1 LIVDAAMSAREAW
14 LRWRDGRERELR
26 GPESWFGV
34 VGLFCLEPG
43 RNVVGSDPAATVV
56 LPAGPAHLG
65 ELEWAS
71 GAVTW
76 HPDGGKP
83 QVLDTD
89 IASRPT
95 AVDHENLSFFIVDR
109 DGRLAARVRDR
120 DWAAQRPF
128 AGISCYDYDPAWRFE
143 AAWVALDTPLALEV
157 PNVSG
162 ELKRVSVT
170 HRAVF
175 SVAGT
180 DVALVP
186 TIVGDGQVFFPFR
199 DRTSGRATYGAGRFL
214 YAPAPADGGIL
225 LDFNFAFT
233 PPCAFTPFATCP
245 LPPPENWLPFE
256 LPAGE
261 QYGGKAA

>member
-1 LIVDAAMSAREAW
+1 MSAPEAW
-14 LRWRDGRERELR
+14 LHWREGRERELR

-34 VGLFCLEPG
+34 VGLFWLEPG
-43 RNVVGSDPAATVV
+43 HNAVGSDPAATVV
-56 LPAGPAHLG
+56 LPAGPARLG
-65 ELEWAS
+65 ELEWV
-71 GAVTW
+71 GGTVTW
-76 HPDGGKP
+76 HPVGGEP

-89 IASRPT
+89 IAGRST
-95 AVDHENLSFFIVDR
+95 AVDHGNLSFFIVDR

-120 DWAAQRPF
+120 DWAAKRPF
-128 AGISCYDYDPAWRFE
+128 AGITCYDYDPAWRFE
-143 AAWVALDTPLALEV
+143 AAWEAFDPPLALDV

-162 ELKRVSVT
+162 ELKRVLVS

-175 SVAGT
+175 AVAGIG
-180 DVALVP
+180 VALVP
-186 TIVGDGQVFFPFR
+186 TIVGDDQVFFPFR

-214 YAPAPADGGIL
+214 YAPTPADGRIV

-261 QYGGKAA
+261 KYGGKTG